1 MLFGIGLPFLFLTI
15 HVTSF
20 STDNS
25 NSTLPLRGGPGLVY
39 AGNYGVPPINSSSP
53 LPEPLTFNADQ
64 IATFAEQQIDG
75 VIASKAFEG
84 NCSKCI
90 ASLEIIKFLSL
101 SYPAQV
107 PTVLQ
112 NLCKK
117 YGFANNETC
126 DLRYSS
132 TVLGPYLAQIFARM
146 SVSTDDMQLA
156 CAQQLGGFCPVPDPV
171 PIDES
176 KWFTKPKPPSADIAP
191 VDSGNMI
198 RVIHISDTH
207 YDSRYKTGSESNCT
221 GIFSFIPG

>member
-1 MLFGIGLPFLFLTI
+1 MLRIGLLLPFLTI
-15 HVTSF
+15 PAVSL

-25 NSTLPLRGGPGLVY
+25 NSSLPLRGGPGLVY
-39 AGNYGVPPINSSSP
+39 AGNYGVPPLNSSSP
-53 LPEPLTFNADQ
+53 LPEPLTFSADQ
-64 IATFAEQQIDG
+64 IATFAQQQIEG
-75 VIASKAFEG
+75 VIASNAFEG

-101 SYPAQV
+101 SYPDQV

-126 DLRYSS
+126 DLRFSS

-146 SVSTDDMQLA
+146 DISTDDMQLA
-156 CAQQLGGFCPVPDPV
+156 CAQQLGGFCPLPNPV

-176 KWFTKPKPPSADIAP
+176 TWFSKPKPASADIAP
-191 VDSGNMI
+191 VDSGKMI

-207 YDSRYKTGSESNCT
+207 YDSRYKTGSEGNCT
-221 GIFSFIPG
+221 GIFSFILG